1 VEGLRRRAVFL
12 DRDGTLNVRPPE
24 HEYLVTSNAFV
35 WLPGACEALARLHR
49 AGYVLAVASNQ
60 RGIALGLVSP
70 SVLRQ
75 IERRIQSDLA
85 AFRCR
90 IEAFRYCVHDSAD
103 ACECRKP
110 RPGMLLDLAREIDV
124 DLSRSWM
131 VGDTESDVAAGRA
144 AGCRTA
150 LIGSTSAAVGA
161 DLVAPSLDQVSRR
174 IARPK
179 NIATAL

>member
-1 VEGLRRRAVFL
+1 
-12 DRDGTLNVRPPE
+12 
-24 HEYLVTSNAFV
+24 
-35 WLPGACEALARLHR
+35 
-49 AGYVLAVASNQ
+49 
-60 RGIALGLVSP
+60 
-70 SVLRQ
+70 
-75 IERRIQSDLA
+75 
-85 AFRCR
+85 
-90 IEAFRYCVHDSAD
+90 
-103 ACECRKP
+103 
-110 RPGMLLDLAREIDV
+110 MLLDLAREIDV